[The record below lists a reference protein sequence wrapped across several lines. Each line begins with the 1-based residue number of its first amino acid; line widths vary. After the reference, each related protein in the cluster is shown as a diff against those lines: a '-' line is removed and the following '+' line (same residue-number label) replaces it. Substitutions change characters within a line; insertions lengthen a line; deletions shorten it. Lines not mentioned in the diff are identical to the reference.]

1 MTSLVS
7 AEEMNRPYFDI
18 AELPRELPVFPLA
31 GCLLLPRSELPL
43 NIFEP
48 RYLAMVDAALAGA
61 RLIAIVQPLPESAAE
76 TSPMLYP
83 VGCAGKIVRFAET
96 GDGRYFI
103 SLEGVCRFRSRTET
117 TRDTPYRTFDV
128 SYADFPR
135 DLVSPTQAEQ
145 ADRNAVLRALGAYA
159 ERNSIAVDWDAVAK
173 ASDESLINSL
183 SMMSPFGI
191 REKQALLEAG
201 SLHARAE
208 VLIAIA
214 EMDLAGGQR
223 RPPLH

>member
-1 MTSLVS
+1 
-7 AEEMNRPYFDI
+7 MNRSYSDI
-18 AELPRELPVFPLA
+18 GELPKTLPVFPLA

-61 RLIAIVQPLPESAAE
+61 RLIGMIQPAPEAAAE
-76 TSPMLYP
+76 TKPPLCP
-83 VGCAGKIVRFAET
+83 VGCAGRITRFAET
-96 GDGRYFI
+96 GDGRYLI
-103 SLEGVCRFRSRTET
+103 SLEGVCRFRSAAET
-117 TRDTPYRTFDV
+117 TRHTPFRTFDV
-128 SYADFPR
+128 SYADFAR
-135 DLVSPTQAEQ
+135 DLAPPDKAER
-145 ADRNAVLRALGAYA
+145 ADRNAVLRALQAYA

-183 SMMSPFGI
+183 SMMSPFGV
-191 REKQALLEAG
+191 REKQALLEASG
-201 SLHARAE
+201 LRARAE

-214 EMDLAGGQR
+214 EMDMAGGGQA

>member
-1 MTSLVS
+1 M
-7 AEEMNRPYFDI
+7 I
-18 AELPRELPVFPLA
+18 PVFPLPGA
-31 GCLLLPRSELPL
+31 LLLPRGQMPL

-48 RYLAMVDAALAGA
+48 RYLAMFDAALAA
-61 RLIAIVQPLPESAAE
+61 DRLIGMIQPLPDSQDRTAPA
-76 TSPMLYP
+76 LCN
-83 VGCAGKIVRFAET
+83 VGCLGRITRFAET

-103 SLEGVCRFRSRTET
+103 GLDGICRFRIGAERPDAASFR
-117 TRDTPYRTFDV
+117 RFDV
-128 SYADFPR
+128 SYDEFTADLDPG
-135 DLVSPTQAEQ
+135 
-145 ADRNAVLRALGAYA
+145 ADRTPPNRGALLDALRAYA
-159 ERNSIAVDWDAVAK
+159 ERNSIGIDWDAVAK